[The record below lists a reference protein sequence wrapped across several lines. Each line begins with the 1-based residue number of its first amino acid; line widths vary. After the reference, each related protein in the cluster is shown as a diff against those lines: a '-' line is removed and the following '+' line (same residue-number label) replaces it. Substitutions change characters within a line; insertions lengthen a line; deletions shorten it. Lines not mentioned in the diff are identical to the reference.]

1 MSIIRKGSQFPP
13 ITKYDIQEFIVKTRD
28 VEENKKR
35 GAWYKHH
42 LASNRKSLNIIIKAR
57 QDREAKL

>member
-1 MSIIRKGSQFPP
+1 MAPGNEVLMKDRG
-13 ITKYDIQEFIVKTRD
+13 ERR
-28 VEENKKR
+28 ENKKR
-35 GAWYKHH
+35 GAWYKRH

>member
-1 MSIIRKGSQFPP
+1 MAPGNGVLMKDRWERRE
-13 ITKYDIQEFIVKTRD
+13 T
-28 VEENKKR
+28 KKR
-35 GAWYKHH
+35 GAWYKRH